1 MPCAPIDSVWRSFA
15 TFRRMSQ
22 LLGFTLDSIL
32 QIFGFTYVDPDHK
45 YPTGYQLNC
54 VHGQSTRD
62 GGQISER
69 QETMNTLSTDGRR
82 TVKPFWPPM
91 AAGIALGLA
100 LLFTFLITGHGLGA
114 SGAATDVVAGT
125 GLAVAPA
132 ATQANLYLASKVA
145 DGNPIGSWMTWEV
158 LGLFIGA
165 LVAAFMAGR
174 FHAARWR
181 AQCGRLRPHRSRAG
195 RRLAGRLRRK
205 GGRRLHQRAGPVGCS
220 GPGHCRVCVPG
231 PVFRDRPDR
240 QPHRSRSLRCWTFIS
255 PCIPPAPCPA

>member
-1 MPCAPIDSVWRSFA
+1 
-15 TFRRMSQ
+15 
-22 LLGFTLDSIL
+22 
-32 QIFGFTYVDPDHK
+32 
-45 YPTGYQLNC
+45 
-54 VHGQSTRD
+54 
-62 GGQISER
+62 
-69 QETMNTLSTDGRR
+69 MNPLSTDGRR

-165 LVAAFMAGR
+165 LVASFMAGR
-174 FHAARWR
+174 FHVQLDGARSVGAFGARVAGGCTSGLGLSGAA
-181 AQCGRLRPHRSRAG
+181 ALGIAAFVF
-195 RRLAGRLRRK
+195 LALFFATGLIVNRIVR
-205 GGRRLHQRAGPVGCS
+205 GV
-220 GPGHCRVCVPG
+220 
-231 PVFRDRPDR
+231 
-240 QPHRSRSLRCWTFIS
+240 
-255 PCIPPAPCPA
+255 